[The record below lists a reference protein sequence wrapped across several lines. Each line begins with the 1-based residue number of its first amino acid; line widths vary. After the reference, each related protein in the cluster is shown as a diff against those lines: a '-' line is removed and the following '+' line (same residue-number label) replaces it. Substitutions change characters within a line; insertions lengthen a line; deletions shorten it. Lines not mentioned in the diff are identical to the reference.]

1 MPTVFDAAGR
11 VDARAIRDNVKF
23 WMGTDLIGVLAL
35 GSNGEAPMLDDRESA
50 LVVEATRAEMPAGRT
65 LIAGTGRESTPQTIE
80 ASRVAAS
87 AGADAVLVRT
97 PFFFKGSM
105 TPDALLAHYRAVA
118 DGSPVPV
125 LLTTCRATGV
135 TLTPPI
141 VEKLSQHPNI
151 IGIKETSIE
160 LERLGQFV
168 AAAPQ
173 GFTVL
178 CGAAPVIYP
187 ALVSGAGGGILA
199 AACVIPDLC
208 TKIFSLTKSGK
219 HADALALQQKITH
232 FARLVTTVHSIAGL
246 KAAMEIA
253 GHGGVPRSRCS
264 AAARGTRP
272 AYAQPQ
278 PDVLLL
284 SWSVSGAGSG
294 SRRPLGALPRP
305 ILIRVHGGAGRC
317 AREWRACLGARP

>member
-1 MPTVFDAAGR
+1 MPTVFAADGR
-11 VDARAIRDNVKF
+11 IDTRAIGANVKY
-23 WMGTDLIGVLAL
+23 WMSTDLIGVLAL
-35 GSNGEAPMLDDRESA
+35 GSNGEAPMLDDDECVA
-50 LVVEATRAEMPAGRT
+50 VVEAARAEMPADRT
-65 LIAGTGRESTPQTIE
+65 LIAGTGRESTRQTIE
-80 ASRVAAS
+80 ASRRAADV
-87 AGADAVLVRT
+87 GADCVLVRT

-118 DGSPVPV
+118 DASPVPV
-125 LLTTCRATGV
+125 LLYNMPGVTGV

-168 AAAPQ
+168 AAAPKR
-173 GFTVL
+173 FTVL

-208 TKIFSLTKSGK
+208 TKIFSLALAGK
-219 HADALALQQKITH
+219 YAEALALQQKITP

-253 GHGGVPRSRCS
+253 GHHGGVPRPPMQPLGG
-264 AAARGTRP
+264 AARTEIEVSLK
-272 AYAQPQ
+272 Q
-278 PDVLLL
+278 L
-284 SWSVSGAGSG
+284 SQ
-294 SRRPLGALPRP
+294 
-305 ILIRVHGGAGRC
+305 
-317 AREWRACLGARP
+317 

>member
-11 VDARAIRDNVKF
+11 VDTRAIRANVKY

-35 GSNGEAPMLDDRESA
+35 GSNGEAPMLDDDECVG
-50 LVVEATRAEMPAGRT
+50 VVEAARAEMPKERT
-65 LIAGTGRESTPQTIE
+65 LLAGTGRESTKQTID
-80 ASRVAAS
+80 ASTRAAA

-105 TPDALLAHYRAVA
+105 TPDALLAHYRGVA
-118 DGSPVPV
+118 DASPVPV
-125 LLTTCRATGV
+125 VLYNMPGVTGV
-135 TLTPPI
+135 TLTPAI
-141 VEKLSQHPNI
+141 VEKLSQHPNV
-151 IGIKETSIE
+151 IGIKETSVE

-168 AAAPQ
+168 AAAPE

-208 TKIFSLTKSGK
+208 TKIFSLARAGK
-219 HADALALQQKITH
+219 HADALALQQRITP

-246 KAAMEIA
+246 KAAMDIA
-253 GHGGVPRSRCS
+253 GH
-264 AAARGTRP
+264 
-272 AYAQPQ
+272 
-278 PDVLLL
+278 
-284 SWSVSGAGSG
+284 
-294 SRRPLGALPRP
+294 
-305 ILIRVHGGAGRC
+305 HGGAPRSPIQPLSGA
-317 AREWRACLGARP
+317 ARSEIEQCLRSLTQTSSS

>member
-1 MPTVFDAAGR
+1 MLAGSSSGVLAADYRTARKGEIHYFGADGR
-11 VDARAIRDNVKF
+11 VDTRAIRANVKY
-23 WMGTDLIGVLAL
+23 WMTTDLVGVLAL
-35 GSNGEAPMLDDRESA
+35 GSNGEAA
-50 LVVEATRAEMPAGRT
+50 LLEDEECVAIVEAARAEMPADRT
-65 LIAGTGRESTPQTIE
+65 LLAGTGRESTPQTIE
-80 ASRVAAS
+80 ASRRAAS

-118 DGSPVPV
+118 DASPVPV
-125 LLTTCRATGV
+125 LLYNMPGVTGV

-141 VEKLSQHPNI
+141 VEKLSRHPNI

-168 AAAPQ
+168 AAAPA

-199 AACVIPDLC
+199 AACVVPDLC
-208 TKIFSLTKSGK
+208 TKIFSLTQSGK
-219 HADALALQQKITH
+219 HAEALALQQKITP

-246 KAAMEIA
+246 KAAMDIA
-253 GHGGVPRSRCS
+253 GHHGGVPRQPMQPLS
-264 AAARGTRP
+264 AAARTEIET
-272 AYAQPQ
+272 
-278 PDVLLL
+278 
-284 SWSVSGAGSG
+284 
-294 SRRPLGALPRP
+294 AL
-305 ILIRVHGGAGRC
+305 
-317 AREWRACLGARP
+317 RAISQ

>member
-1 MPTVFDAAGR
+1 MTVRLNGIFPPMPTVFDASGR
-11 VDARAIRDNVKF
+11 VDTKAIRANVQF
-23 WMGTDLIGVLAL
+23 WMRTDLIGVLAL
-35 GSNGEAPMLDDRESA
+35 GSNGEAPMLDDDECVE
-50 LVVEATRAEMPAGRT
+50 VVEATRAEMPAGRT
-65 LIAGTGRESTPQTIE
+65 LLAGTGRESTKQTIE
-80 ASRVAAS
+80 ASRRAAV

-105 TPDALLAHYRAVA
+105 TPDALLAHYRGVA
-118 DGSPVPV
+118 DGSPAPV
-125 LLTTCRATGV
+125 LLYNMPGVTGV

-141 VEKLSQHPNI
+141 VEKLSAHPNI

-168 AAAPQ
+168 AAAPK

-199 AACVIPDLC
+199 AACVVPDLC
-208 TKIFSLTKSGK
+208 TKIFDLTTAGK
-219 HADALALQQKITH
+219 HADALALQQRITP

-253 GHGGVPRSRCS
+253 GH
-264 AAARGTRP
+264 
-272 AYAQPQ
+272 
-278 PDVLLL
+278 
-284 SWSVSGAGSG
+284 
-294 SRRPLGALPRP
+294 
-305 ILIRVHGGAGRC
+305 HGGAPRLPMQPLTAT
-317 AREWRACLGARP
+317 AREEIAAALRSISQ